1 MSRATNKVATLF
13 IQAGG
18 SLWKLNRAEMA
29 EMAAMGDE
37 GVDWL
42 IDNKRPLR
50 TPGKKKDGTWKGLP
64 VGLYSGDG
72 YRLSSSRSRCKVLS
86 MDDADRGEIEYVLG
100 KAW

>member
-50 TPGKKKDGTWKGLP
+50 TPGKKKDGTWK
-64 VGLYSGDG
+64 
-72 YRLSSSRSRCKVLS
+72 
-86 MDDADRGEIEYVLG
+86 ADVDTAFYVLDIG
-100 KAW
+100 WLDFLSNHLHS